1 MGDTFTATMAGLR
14 GPGLTGADK
23 ALFDAKL
30 AAGAEQLAAAEAQ
43 VLAAKQ
49 AASVA
54 SDAAGIDRTFASKAD
69 ANAAL
74 SGLTNGMIVQV
85 MRDESQNAARTAY
98 KVAAGAFALIGKI
111 GYVVDDLSNVN
122 QTVTVS
128 FRGQKI
134 NGGVARALYQGGWND
149 FHQVNG
155 YIAAVADYPGRHRF
169 EGSWRANNVVVI
181 RNRSNDD
188 AYSAACFE
196 NNEGREGF
204 AVGLGNAG
212 TSYDGPFAGAAFFE
226 SSDFIREDGSSD
238 VANSVGRPIR
248 GVVTCPMYRRHDK
261 TTGHAQYGRTQ
272 WGIDGS
278 WTFHAVHPDWS
289 KAAQRVT
296 FRLHAGTGF
305 YGVSAYDMDDW
316 KPLFRVR
323 SKNGYDRG
331 GVVIGQTF
339 EGDAGTPPPQ
349 VAADIVGTIL
359 GGSNVDA
366 GRSTEMF
373 YGNIQPTFCHY
384 DSSEFVFR
392 AVRPGVG
399 KYDVMFAG
407 AVAGKPLR
415 LAYVDRDHA
424 SKETFWMA
432 MDGSGAAGIA
442 GPFAANGKAPTA
454 PATLPAALPTDG
466 TATNAAIAT
475 MLNALRASLIA
486 TGIAVA
492 A

>member
-1 MGDTFTATMAGLR
+1 MADTFTANMAGLR

-30 AAGAEQLAAAEAQ
+30 AAGDAQ

-49 AASVA
+49 AATVA

-69 ANAAL
+69 ANTAL
-74 SGLTNGMIVQV
+74 PGLANGLIVQV
-85 MRDESQNAARTAY
+85 LKDESQNTARTVY
-98 KVAAGAFALIGKI
+98 KVTAGAYSLIGKI
-111 GYVVDDLSNVN
+111 AYVADDLSNVS
-122 QTVTVS
+122 QSVTVS

-134 NGGVARALYQGGWND
+134 NGGVSRSLYQGGWSD

-155 YIAAVADYPGRHRF
+155 YVAAIADYPGRHRF

-204 AVGLGNAG
+204 AVGLGNSG

-226 SSDFIREDGSSD
+226 SSDFIKEDGSSD

-278 WTFHAVHPDWS
+278 WTFHTVHPDWS

-296 FRLHAGTGF
+296 FRLHAGAGF
-305 YGVSAYDMDDW
+305 YGMTASDMDDFS
-316 KPLFRVR
+316 PILRVR

-331 GVVIGQTF
+331 GIVVGATF

-349 VAADIVGTIL
+349 VAADIVGTVL
-359 GGSNVDA
+359 A
-366 GRSTEMF
+366 GKNIDSGRATEMF
-373 YGNIQPTFCHY
+373 YGDAQPSFCHY
-384 DSSEFVFR
+384 DSSDFVLR

-399 KYDVMFAG
+399 KVDLMFAG

-415 LAYVDRDHA
+415 VSFVDRDHT
-424 SKETFWMA
+424 SIEPLWMA
-432 MDGSGAAGIA
+432 MDGTGKVGV
-442 GPFAANGKAPTA
+442 GGYFAVNGKTPVA
-454 PATLPAALPTDG
+454 PAALPPALPTDG
-466 TATNAAIAT
+466 AATNAAMAT

-486 TGIAVA
+486 IGTHVA

>member
-30 AAGAEQLAAAEAQ
+30 IEGAAQ

-49 AASVA
+49 AASIA
-54 SDAAGIDRTFASKAD
+54 SDAAGIDRTYATKAD
-69 ANAAL
+69 AAAAL

-85 MRDESQNAARTAY
+85 LKDESQNTARTVY
-98 KVAAGAFALIGKI
+98 RVAGGALALIGKI
-111 GYVVDDLSNVN
+111 AYVVDDLSNVN

-134 NGGVARALYQGGWND
+134 NGGVARAPYQGGWSD
-149 FHQVNG
+149 FQQVNG
-155 YIAAVADYPGRHRF
+155 YIAAIADYPGRHRL
-169 EGSWRANNVVVI
+169 EGNWRANNVVVI
-181 RNRSNDD
+181 RNHSNDD

-226 SSDFIREDGSSD
+226 SSDFIKEDGSSD
-238 VANSVGRPIR
+238 TANSVGRPIR
-248 GVVTCPMYRRHDK
+248 GVVTCPMYRRHDQS
-261 TTGHAQYGRTQ
+261 TGHAQYGRTQ

-278 WTFHAVHPDWS
+278 WTFHAVHPEWS

-296 FRLHAGTGF
+296 FRLHAGAGF
-305 YGVSAYDMDDW
+305 YGMTAYDLDDW
-316 KPLFRVR
+316 TPILRVR
-323 SKNGYDRG
+323 SKNGFERAG
-331 GVVIGQTF
+331 IVVGRSYEYT
-339 EGDAGTPPPQ
+339 GTGTPPPQ
-349 VAADIVGTIL
+349 VAADIVGTVL
-359 GGSNVDA
+359 A
-366 GRSTEMF
+366 GVGIDSGRATEMF
-373 YGNIQPTFCHY
+373 LGNVQPSFCHY
-384 DSSEFVFR
+384 DGNSFVMR

-399 KYDVMFAG
+399 KFDIMFAD
-407 AVAGKPLR
+407 AVTGKPLR
-415 LAYVDRDHA
+415 VAYVDRDH
-424 SKETFWMA
+424 SSIEPLWMA
-432 MDGSGAAGIA
+432 MDGSGAVGVA
-442 GPFAANGKAPTA
+442 GPFAANGKTPVA
-454 PATLPAALPTDG
+454 PAALPAALPTDG
-466 TATNAAIAT
+466 TATNAAMAT

>member
-30 AAGAEQLAAAEAQ
+30 IEGAAQ

-49 AASVA
+49 AASIA
-54 SDAAGIDRTFASKAD
+54 SDAAGIDRTYATKAD
-69 ANAAL
+69 AAAAL
-74 SGLTNGMIVQV
+74 SGLANGTIVQILK
-85 MRDESQNAARTAY
+85 DESQNTARTVY
-98 KVAAGAFALIGKI
+98 KVAGGALALVGKI
-111 GYVVDDLSNVN
+111 AYVVDDLSNVS
-122 QTVTVS
+122 QTVPVS
-128 FRGQKI
+128 FKAQLL
-134 NGGVARALYQGGWND
+134 NGGASRSLYQGGWED
-149 FHQVNG
+149 VHQVNG
-155 YIAAVADYPGRHRF
+155 YLAAIANYAGRHRL
-169 EGSWRANNVVVI
+169 EGNWRANNVVVI

-226 SSDFIREDGSSD
+226 SSDFIKEDGSAD
-238 VANSVGRPIR
+238 TANSVGRPIR

-278 WTFHAVHPDWS
+278 WTFHAIHPDWS
-289 KAAQRVT
+289 QAAQRVI
-296 FRLHAGTGF
+296 FRLHAGAGF

-323 SKNGYDRG
+323 SKNGHDRG

-349 VAADIVGTIL
+349 VAADVVGTIL

-407 AVAGKPLR
+407 AVTGKPLR
-415 LAYVDRDHA
+415 IAYVDRDHA

-442 GPFAANGKAPTA
+442 GPFAANGKTPVAPTA
-454 PATLPAALPTDG
+454 LPAALPTDG
-466 TATNAAIAT
+466 TATNAAMAT